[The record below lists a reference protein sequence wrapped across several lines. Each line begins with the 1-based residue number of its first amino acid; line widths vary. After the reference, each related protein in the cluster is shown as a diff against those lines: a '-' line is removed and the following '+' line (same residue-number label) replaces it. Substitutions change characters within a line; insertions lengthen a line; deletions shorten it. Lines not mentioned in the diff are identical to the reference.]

1 MERPVRNSSA
11 ERTKGRWVPA
21 EAAKGERSPVDEAAY
36 TRLMAESAAARASQA
51 PGDTVLAG
59 DAEQFLFW
67 EARLLDDRDY
77 KGWISLLASNFVYWV
92 PSEPDAADARMQS
105 AVNFD
110 DRRRLLDRIALI
122 ETGSLHAQTPASRT
136 CRMISNVEAW
146 TAENGRIEI
155 RSNLSVWEHRRGRT
169 AHFIGRQEHCV
180 IKGPD
185 HWLAERKIIRLLDCD
200 EPQGNVT
207 FIL

>member
-1 MERPVRNSSA
+1 MENRSIEKGQVR
-11 ERTKGRWVPA
+11 TIPM
-21 EAAKGERSPVDEAAY
+21 AAKGERSPVDEAAY
-36 TRLMAESAAARASQA
+36 TRLTAEIATSRSRHA
-51 PGDTVLAG
+51 PGEAALTG
-59 DAEQFLFW
+59 DAERFLFW

-77 KGWISLLASNFVYWV
+77 VNWMSLLATNFVYWV
-92 PSEPDAADARMQS
+92 PSEPDAADARIQS

-122 ETGSLHAQTPASRT
+122 ETGSLHAQTPVSRT

-146 TAENGRIEI
+146 PVEADRIEV
-155 RSNLSVWEHRRGRT
+155 RSNLSIWEHRRGRT
-169 AHFIGRQEHCV
+169 AHFVGRQEHRV
-180 IKGPD
+180 IRGPD

>member
-1 MERPVRNSSA
+1 MENRSIESGQ
-11 ERTKGRWVPA
+11 ERTVPK
-21 EAAKGERSPVDEAAY
+21 AAKSERSPVDEAAY
-36 TRLMAESAAARASQA
+36 IRLTAEIAASRLRYAPGESALTA
-51 PGDTVLAG
+51 
-59 DAEQFLFW
+59 DAERFLFW

-77 KGWISLLASNFVYWV
+77 KSWVSLLASNFVYWV
-92 PSEPDAADARMQS
+92 PSEPDATDARRQS

-122 ETGSLHAQTPASRT
+122 ETGVLHAQTPVSRT
-136 CRMISNVEAW
+136 CRMISNIEAW
-146 TAENGRIEI
+146 SAEGGRFEL
-155 RSNLSVWEHRRGRT
+155 RSNLLIWEHRRGRT
-169 AHFIGRQEHCV
+169 AHFIGRQEHRI

-200 EPQGNVT
+200 EPQGNLT